1 MGLQSDYGP
10 WLASRIELGMQNQGY
25 KYIACPVTA
34 ILTNGIEVG
43 GGEAVCVLP

>member
-1 MGLQSDYGP
+1 MATLP
-10 WLASRIELGMQNQGY
+10 ELGMQNQGY
-25 KYIACPVTA
+25 EYIVCAVTA